1 MNWQPQEIPRPESP
15 LITQLN
21 LQATWLSAYNI
32 VYVAERAYTAKLN
45 AQEALSA
52 AAKKQLETDRIY
64 LRLIGWLYVFAL
76 RPNCWS
82 QLSLWVKSCNND
94 MATLVDLGRF
104 LLVAYLRLF
113 RKYKGRTP
121 SHSSHPSRSSFDRRR
136 EALETQI
143 VPTPMNHSEAR
154 RRALERDNDQCVFTK
169 KFSDQSA
176 LYLPTSSPATKQAII
191 DAASAFPRGVTREVM
206 ETNPFAGV
214 GDSIECVHIL
224 SESTNQDINAQAYKR
239 AWAASVWSVLESFG
253 HPEIC
258 EELAG
263 DHAHRL
269 ENVLSLTYAM
279 HDRFDRMVIWLE
291 PLGDNRYRA
300 SGAVQYEPIF
310 LNAVY
315 STDGIIEFTTPD
327 ATVYPLPSRQY
338 IELHAAACKVA
349 HMSGAAGLFDEF
361 ERALD
366 EDGVLAEDGSQ
377 MYILE
382 HRLLQAGE
390 LDHSRCPR
398 DLYL

>member
-113 RKYKGRTP
+113 RKHKGRTP

-143 VPTPMNHSEAR
+143 VPIPTNHSEAK
-154 RRALERDNDQCVFTK
+154 RRALERDNEQCLFTK
-169 KFSDQSA
+169 RFSDQSA
-176 LYLPTSSPATKQAII
+176 LYLPTTSLATKQAIL

-206 ETNPFAGV
+206 ETDPFAV
-214 GDSIECVHIL
+214 VDLIECTHIL
-224 SESTNQDINAQAYKR
+224 SASTNQDIDAQLYKR
-239 AWAASVWSVLESFG
+239 AWAASVWSILESFG
-253 HPEIC
+253 HPEIHQ
-258 EELAG
+258 ELAG

-269 ENVLSLTYAM
+269 ENVLSLTHAM

-291 PLGDNRYRA
+291 PLGDNRYQA
-300 SGAVQYEPIF
+300 NGAVQYELIF

-315 STDGIIEFTTPD
+315 SIDGIIEFTTPD

-390 LDHSRCPR
+390 LDHSRFSR

>member
-113 RKYKGRTP
+113 RKYKGCTP

-154 RRALERDNDQCVFTK
+154 RRALERDNDQCMFTK

-214 GDSIECVHIL
+214 GDSIECAHIL

-269 ENVLSLTYAM
+269 ENVFSLTYAM

-291 PLGDNRYRA
+291 ALGDNRYQA
-300 SGAVQYEPIF
+300 NGAVQYEPIF

-327 ATVYPLPSRQY
+327 ATAYPLPSQHY

-361 ERALD
+361 DEALD

-382 HRLLQAGE
+382 HRLLQAAAAMVN
-390 LDHSRCPR
+390 
-398 DLYL
+398 